1 MTVTCKKCGS
11 DMLAEHGIIHYSDQ
25 TGVTWWKCSNSD
37 CGRRVKQE
45 YEIREAIVTSQI
57 TELVEPW

>member
-1 MTVTCKKCGS
+1 MAKCKVCGAE
-11 DMLAEHGIIHYSDQ
+11 MIAEHGIVHFNEQ
-25 TGVTWWKCSNSD
+25 KGVTWWQCSN